1 MSDIPEMTDIET
13 CDAKRVMAVCGD
25 VSRTKALAAWMDEL
39 IAENVTLQ
47 VVFVES
53 AEEHREARLCHLASQ
68 ISSYRRI
75 RDAANR
81 ALELANG
88 KPPDGDGKEPA
99 MGGVL

>member
-1 MSDIPEMTDIET
+1 MSNELTGIEEY
-13 CDAKRVMAVCGD
+13 DAKKVMAVCGD
-25 VSRTKALAAWMDEL
+25 VSRTKALVAWMDEL

-47 VVFVES
+47 VMLVES
-53 AEEHREARLCHLASQ
+53 ADENRGTRLCHYASQ

-88 KPPDGDGKEPA
+88 KPPDGERKEPA